1 MSAKEATILV
11 YMVVSNQFGIG
22 ISTVSKIVHQVTYTI
37 LGHMWKVYICLPTL
51 TEAQKSMYAWEQQMG
66 IPGIVDALDGTHIK
80 I

>member
-1 MSAKEATILV
+1 
-11 YMVVSNQFGIG
+11 MVVSNQFGIG

-51 TEAQKSMYAWEQQMG
+51 TEAQKSMYAWEQHMG
-66 IPGIVDALDGTHIK
+66 IPGIVDALDGTHIE